1 MWLIKKLYFAGLK
14 YFILQITVPHNGN
27 SYRVDLNKFHD
38 ISIPMGGESGVQAW
52 YLNAP
57 EISPVRD
64 GDFIGEVAQGSS
76 VNFRNIFFNPHAHIT
91 HTESMGHIHET
102 IFSVNENLK
111 EHYFITEVISID
123 PLQVA
128 SDRIIG
134 KDQIEKM
141 LAGKRPKALVI
152 RTLPNVENKL
162 AINYSNTNPTYME
175 WQAAAWLN
183 EIGVEHL
190 LIDTPSVD
198 REQDNGELK
207 AHKAFWGYPDTKRL
221 HCTIS
226 EFVFVKDSIPD
237 GTYFMNL
244 QTAPIENDAT
254 PSRPIL
260 HEMTLID

>member
-1 MWLIKKLYFAGLK
+1 M
-14 YFILQITVPHNGN
+14 QITVPHKGQ
-27 SYRVDLNKFHD
+27 SYQVNLNEFYD
-38 ISIPMGGESGVQAW
+38 ISIPMGGNSGVQAW

-57 EISPVRD
+57 EIKPVQD
-64 GDFIGEVAQGSS
+64 GDFIGSVAKGSS
-76 VNFRNIFFNPHAHIT
+76 VNFRNIFFNPHSHVT

-102 IFSVNENLK
+102 VFSVNTEMK
-111 EHYFITEVISID
+111 AHYFITEVISID
-123 PLQVA
+123 PVQKDG
-128 SDRIIG
+128 DRII
-134 KDQIEKM
+134 EKKQLQEM
-141 LAGKRPKALVI
+141 LQDKTPKALVI
-152 RTLPNVENKL
+152 RTLPNVKNKL
-162 AINYSNTNPTYME
+162 SANYSNTNPTYME

-207 AHKAFWGYPDTKRL
+207 AHKAFWGYPDTHRL

-226 EFVFVKDSIPD
+226 EFVFVKDTIKD
-237 GTYFMNL
+237 GMYFMNL

-260 HEMTLID
+260 HEMTLTD

>member
-1 MWLIKKLYFAGLK
+1 M
-14 YFILQITVPHNGN
+14 QITVPHKGQ
-27 SYRVDLNKFHD
+27 SYQVNLNEFYD
-38 ISIPMGGESGVQAW
+38 ISIPMGGNSGVQAW

-57 EISPVRD
+57 EIKPVQD
-64 GDFIGEVAQGSS
+64 GDFIGSVAKGSS
-76 VNFRNIFFNPHAHIT
+76 VNFRNIFFNPHSHVT

-102 IFSVNENLK
+102 VFSVNTEMK
-111 EHYFITEVISID
+111 AHYFITEVISID
-123 PLQVA
+123 PVQKDG
-128 SDRIIG
+128 DRII
-134 KDQIEKM
+134 EKKQLQEM
-141 LAGKRPKALVI
+141 LQDKAPKALVI
-152 RTLPNVENKL
+152 RTLPNVKNKL
-162 AINYSNTNPTYME
+162 SANYSNTNPTYLE

-207 AHKAFWGYPDTKRL
+207 AHKAFWGYPDTHRL

-226 EFVFVKDSIPD
+226 EFVFVKDTIKD
-237 GTYFMNL
+237 GMYFMNL

-260 HEMTLID
+260 HEMTLTD

>member
-1 MWLIKKLYFAGLK
+1 M
-14 YFILQITVPHNGN
+14 QITVPHQGQ
-27 SYRVDLNKFHD
+27 SYQVDLNKFHD
-38 ISIPMGGESGVQAW
+38 ISIPMGGNQGVQAW
-52 YLNAP
+52 YLDAP
-57 EISPVRD
+57 EIKPVQD
-64 GDFIGEVAQGSS
+64 GDFIGSVEKGSS
-76 VNFRNIFFNPHAHIT
+76 VNFRNIFFNPHSHVT

-102 IFSVNENLK
+102 VFSVNAEMK
-111 EHYFITEVISID
+111 EHYFISEVVSVD
-123 PLQVA
+123 PLQKDG
-128 SDRIIG
+128 DRIIG
-134 KDQIEKM
+134 KEQLMK
-141 LAGKRPKALVI
+141 LLHGKSPKALVI
-152 RTLPNVENKL
+152 RTLPNVGNKL
-162 AINYSNTNPTYME
+162 SANYSNTNPTYME

-226 EFVFVKDSIPD
+226 EFVFVKDTIKD
-237 GTYFMNL
+237 GMYFMNL

-260 HEMTLID
+260 HEMTLTD